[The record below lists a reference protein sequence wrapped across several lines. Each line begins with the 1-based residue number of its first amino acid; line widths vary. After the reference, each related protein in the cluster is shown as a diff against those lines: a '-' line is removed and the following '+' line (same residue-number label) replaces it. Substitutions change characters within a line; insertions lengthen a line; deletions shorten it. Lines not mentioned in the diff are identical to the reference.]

1 MVWIEN
7 IHKDVDRD
15 IYRDMDRDI
24 YIDMDRDI
32 YIDIIQRC
40 RYVIE
45 MLIEIKY
52 INIEIDKRYR

>member
-7 IHKDVDRD
+7 IHKNMDRD
-15 IYRDMDRDI
+15 IYRDMDRDV
-24 YIDMDRDI
+24 